1 MKHAILL
8 LGDEDSS
15 VVKECNKILVTLASY
30 DEGVIILY
38 RSVHSLETTTV
49 SSRSFVRLFVCSFVR
64 LFVRSFVR
72 LFFLFFFPFFP
83 KEQCVIA

>member
-38 RSVHSLETTTV
+38 RFVCLF
-49 SSRSFVRLFVCSFVR
+49 FVRFVFSVSIFIRFFV
-64 LFVRSFVR
+64 
-72 LFFLFFFPFFP
+72 FLLAYFS
-83 KEQCVIA
+83 AN

>member
-38 RSVHSLETTTV
+38 R
-49 SSRSFVRLFVCSFVR
+49 FVFLF
-64 LFVRSFVR
+64 FVRSV
-72 LFFLFFFPFFP
+72 FFSFYPYSFLCFSARIFL
-83 KEQCVIA
+83 C

>member
-38 RSVHSLETTTV
+38 R
-49 SSRSFVRLFVCSFVR
+49 FVCPSVR
-64 LFVRSFVR
+64 PSVCFCLMSVSDLLPLERNEIKQTI
-72 LFFLFFFPFFP
+72 L
-83 KEQCVIA
+83 